1 MNKKTI
7 ENITKSDNIRN
18 DPPYVNELL
27 QRITP
32 LVITPT
38 RPPTAAAT
46 GKRAYP
52 YPSTDVNPKRKQ
64 TGGKYKTRR
73 RKTNRKK

>member
-1 MNKKTI
+1 MNKKTT

-18 DPPYVNELL
+18 DTPYVNELL

-38 RPPTAAAT
+38 AAPAAAT

-52 YPSTDVNPKRKQ
+52 YPDVNPKKKP
-64 TGGKYKTRR
+64 TGGKYKTRK

>member
-38 RPPTAAAT
+38 AAVP

-52 YPSTDVNPKRKQ
+52 YPDVNPKRKP